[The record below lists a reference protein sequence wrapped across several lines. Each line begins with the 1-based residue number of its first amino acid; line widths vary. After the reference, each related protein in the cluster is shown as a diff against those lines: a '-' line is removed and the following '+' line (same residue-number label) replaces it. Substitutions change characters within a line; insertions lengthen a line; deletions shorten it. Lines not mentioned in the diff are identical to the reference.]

1 MLAHINLFGIIKSGS
16 NLLVFHSG
24 TGWEYFFQGLCPG
37 SNCLFHGYTFVSV
50 SKLSFFR
57 NRTNHFVIQSKCS
70 YFFYICSI
78 HFKKKITVSRFK
90 VCGNG
95 FFLFKCNTQF
105 ITKCHLRGRLC
116 NSFAFQSIGRFYET
130 ATHLCRYCLVH
141 VEYIIVIRKII
152 RIFADW
158 QTYKYIS
165 CFFQFRCDNIG
176 NRSHIHSK

>member
-78 HFKKKITVSRFK
+78 HFKKKITVSRSHDEIRMIRCHQAILPYIEDDGEGMATLINLQKSFYLGIPIQK
-90 VCGNG
+90 LNEC
-95 FFLFKCNTQF
+95 LFQTSTMRW
-105 ITKCHLRGRLC
+105 IT
-116 NSFAFQSIGRFYET
+116 
-130 ATHLCRYCLVH
+130 
-141 VEYIIVIRKII
+141 
-152 RIFADW
+152 
-158 QTYKYIS
+158 
-165 CFFQFRCDNIG
+165 
-176 NRSHIHSK
+176 